1 MSPYLWVHP
10 CSKNPSYTYEP
21 MCANSK
27 QPDNWYIFYN
37 YICMLLEITKYD
49 NNETD
54 MQENVTLQYNYI
66 RVVKAK

>member
-1 MSPYLWVHP
+1 
-10 CSKNPSYTYEP
+10 

-54 MQENVTLQYNYI
+54 MQENVTLQYTVTIFVLSKQNKQHTH
-66 RVVKAK
+66 RVVQINR